1 MDFVAL
7 LWLWLMLNEGAVY
20 VSLNAVTFMN
30 TLLFFLFVESLVS
43 LSALFVIF
51 LRLCCLNA
59 LLFFFSYFST
69 ANTKTHT
76 HTHRK

>member
-59 LLFFFSYFST
+59 LLFFFRISQPPT
-69 ANTKTHT
+69 PKHT